1 MNTVGID
8 ITDCR
13 YLVVSGGVGGDKLS
27 LGLYLELSGE
37 ELLVVGNVG
46 DDFKH
51 WGLHIS
57 PDLDTLM
64 YTLAGVADPD
74 RGWGRA
80 EESWTVLE
88 TLSDLGGIDQGQ
100 ALRNMQ
106 DKRRYN
112 QALDERFAS

>member
-13 YLVVSGGVGGDKLS
+13 YLVLSCGVGGAKLA

-46 DDFKH
+46 DDFRH
-51 WGLHIS
+51 WGLQIS

-64 YTLAGVADPD
+64 SSIGSSMAV
-74 RGWGRA
+74 
-80 EESWTVLE
+80 
-88 TLSDLGGIDQGQ
+88 
-100 ALRNMQ
+100 
-106 DKRRYN
+106 
-112 QALDERFAS
+112 

>member
-13 YLVVSGGVGGDKLS
+13 YLVVSGGVGGAKLA

-46 DDFKH
+46 DDFRH
-51 WGLHIS
+51 WGFHIS

-80 EESWTVLE
+80 EESQRPHGRQRCCTHSFRGWLAC
-88 TLSDLGGIDQGQ
+88 G
-100 ALRNMQ
+100 
-106 DKRRYN
+106 
-112 QALDERFAS
+112 